1 MTITGKINSN
11 LKSAIQFFAD
21 NLLTKQMQRHVS
33 IKVTLVTNTDNY
45 GEVEI
50 ADYNSR
56 DLPRAFTLF
65 IDKNISEDEMI
76 RTISHEL
83 VHVKQYVYNELNE
96 QMTLWCGQKVS
107 EDDYEN
113 YIDRPWEKEAYE
125 LGDKL
130 YEQYNN
136 TYIRS

>member
-11 LKSAIQFFAD
+11 VKLAIQYFAD
-21 NLLTKQMQRHVS
+21 NLISKQLQRYVS
-33 IKVTLVTNTDNY
+33 IKVTLVANTDNY

-50 ADYNSR
+50 TDYNSKG
-56 DLPRAFTLF
+56 LPRDFTLY
-65 IDKNISEDEMI
+65 IDKNLPEEEKI
-76 RTISHEL
+76 RTIAHEL

-96 QMTLWCGQKVS
+96 QMTLWHGKKVS

-113 YIDRPWEKEAYE
+113 YFDRPWEKEAYE

-130 YEQYNN
+130 YERHN
-136 TYIRS
+136 TR